1 MNSGHAFFVPNFSK
15 FIAQLCQ
22 GTAQLSFCGKVSFER
37 RDEAMQ
43 KITTTLKKTIAYLAK
58 KSASMEANTACPC
71 VGFQPKESKT
81 VKKLRK
87 F

>member
-58 KSASMEANTACPC
+58 SLPVWK
-71 VGFQPKESKT
+71 
-81 VKKLRK
+81 
-87 F
+87 